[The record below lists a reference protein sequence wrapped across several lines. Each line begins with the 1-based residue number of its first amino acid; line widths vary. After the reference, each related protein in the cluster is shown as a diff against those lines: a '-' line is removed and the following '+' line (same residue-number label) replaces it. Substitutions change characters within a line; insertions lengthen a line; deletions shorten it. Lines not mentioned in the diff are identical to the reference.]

1 MMKYLMNCGM
11 KMNFMS
17 EFSED
22 GDCGGD
28 MVVKILS
35 DGKQSDSCADD
46 DVNGSDMQHGARGQ
60 R

>member
-1 MMKYLMNCGM
+1 MNCGM